1 MENDIDFNNLKNGKI
16 LITSK
21 KLEDNKINEYIKE
34 IDLDDLKK
42 KYKILRP
49 IKDSKKFIEILN
61 SLRKKNKLKQ
71 IFYCEKLIIQIGI
84 IFHNLLGGEE
94 EITFELACGD
104 ITKEELTKKIINEIM
119 KEKRKK
125 EKKEVENIDVTENQK
140 KEKIEEK
147 ENIKVIEKNE
157 EKENISTSDIE
168 KIEEKEN
175 ECKDKEQ
182 KIEKEEEQKENVS
195 ETENKKIEEK
205 EKEEIIDISANNKI
219 KEGILKIE
227 TEPEKWEEFWMVLT
241 IDNLYAFKDKGIYRD
256 PLFVLKTKDLRTVLS
271 DGSNPQTNLVRNIL
285 FIFLIIQKLIV
296 REGPIIFKANTNG
309 EKESWIGS
317 IGKAMIKSQNVSL
330 TGYY

>member
-1 MENDIDFNNLKNGKI
+1 MESDIDFNNLKNGKI

-21 KLEDNKINEYIKE
+21 KLEDNKINEQIKE

-49 IKDSKKFIEILN
+49 IKDAKKFIEILK
-61 SLRKKNKLKQ
+61 SVRKKNKLKQ
-71 IFYCEKLIIQIGI
+71 KFYCKKLIIQIGI
-84 IFHNLLGGEE
+84 IFHNLLGEEE

-125 EKKEVENIDVTENQK
+125 EKKEVENLDVTENQE

-147 ENIKVIEKNE
+147 ENKNAVEIEKNE
-157 EKENISTSDIE
+157 EKEEINTPDIE
-168 KIEEKEN
+168 KKEEKEN
-175 ECKDKEQ
+175 ECKEKEQ
-182 KIEKEEEQKENVS
+182 KIEKEEEQKENES
-195 ETENKKIEEK
+195 ENKKIEEK

-241 IDNLYAFKDKGIYRD
+241 INNLYAFKDRGIYRD
-256 PLFVLKTKDLRTVLS
+256 PLFVLKTKDFRTVLS
-271 DGSNPQTNLVRNIL
+271 GRSNPQTNLVKNIL
-285 FIFLIIQKLIV
+285 FIFLIIQELIV
-296 REGPIIFKANTNG
+296 REGPIIFKANTNM
-309 EKESWIGS
+309 EKENWIGS
-317 IGKAMIKSQNVSL
+317 IGKAMIKSQNISL